1 MSRVTR
7 SFRMFLRLPENR
19 YKVDFPDGLL
29 RLRRDEQEMR
39 ISMVEASIPRT
50 FYNINYKNNTI
61 NFSSGSI
68 VIPDGNYDAYSL
80 LDLLNALCKS
90 FGITVTYNEY
100 TNGYTF
106 TAGLPTTITFAR
118 GTARLLGFDIGTLSL
133 PATSIRPALLSYPL
147 VLYLNSD
154 IPQSHSVDN
163 LKDSQKPTLTSCF
176 GKVDVSV
183 APFDMVQYHEPSSVY
198 SINVASRAIHNA
210 TFWVTA
216 DDGEDF
222 PLLHPYSITLLV
234 EFLQPNDELEDL
246 KKSMRRATEL
256 LNLIWLKEP
265 PSSYA
270 QKLMQ

>member
-1 MSRVTR
+1 MKTTR
-7 SFRMFLRLPENR
+7 SLRMFLRLPENR
-19 YKVDFPDGLL
+19 YKIDFPDGLL
-29 RLRRDEQEMR
+29 RLRKDETHMR
-39 ISMVEASIPRT
+39 VSMVEASIPRT
-50 FYNINYKNNTI
+50 FYNINYKNNTLTVGATSVI
-61 NFSSGSI
+61 
-68 VIPDGNYDAYSL
+68 IPDGNYDAYSL
-80 LDLLNALCKS
+80 LDLMKALLAPLS
-90 FGITVTYNEY
+90 ITIAYNEY

-106 TAGLPTTITFAR
+106 FSASPTTMTFTR
-118 GTARLLGFDIGTLSL
+118 GTARLLGFDIGTVST
-133 PATSIRPALLSYPL
+133 PCTSVRPALLSYPL

-154 IPQSHSVDN
+154 IPQMHSVDN
-163 LKDSQKPTLTSCF
+163 LKDPQKPSLTSCF

-198 SINVASRAIHNA
+198 SINVASKDIHNA

-234 EFLQPNDELEDL
+234 EFLQPDDDIGDL
-246 KKSMRRATEL
+246 KKSMRKCAEL

-265 PSSYA
+265 PSAY